1 MRFRSGV
8 RAVSRRKR
16 LTSAHAARPSDRQGL
31 KVAAAVVAPLLVA
44 VGLIALVN
52 ANDDGGGSSSSPATS
67 SSTTTVT
74 ASKEQQDF
82 QGKVDE
88 AFKALGDAIKV
99 FLPKANDFEAGKVTP
114 ADFKGNVDLALP
126 EFVKSRDA
134 VAALEKYQKDPAING
149 YFIAAADLYVEVAR
163 IYGVAT
169 DPAAD
174 PLRAQLNIAAKR
186 LRTLGDRIYDRGRV
200 VLDPSFY
207 APSSQEVE
215 LRPPTE
221 VPDWVAEGMAA
232 GPPLADTPPPPAA
245 TPPVRVATCG
255 KGVPEPCRAEVSAK
269 NWESRVKEAGFPQPP
284 DVARALESADPA
296 KLAELAASYETKT
309 RSLMG
314 GDDPKGDRERAALT
328 GLALLTDGEAARL
341 GQAAAL
347 LPAGEPRNRLLAVA
361 RRSLVVGDGLL
372 EPKLGFQ
379 PSGLPA
385 SMLTETGP

>member
-1 MRFRSGV
+1 VRFRSGV

-16 LTSAHAARPSDRQGL
+16 LTGAHAARPSDNQGL

-52 ANDDGGGSSSSPATS
+52 ANDDGDSSSSAVS

-99 FLPKANDFEAGKVTP
+99 FLPKANDFEAGKVSP

-134 VAALEKYQKDPAING
+134 VAALEKYQKNPAING
-149 YFIAAADLYVEVAR
+149 YFVAAADLYVEVAR
-163 IYGVAT
+163 IYGVAV

-174 PLRAQLNIAAKR
+174 PVRAQLNIAAKR

-221 VPDWVAEGMAA
+221 VPDWAAEGMAA
-232 GPPLADTPPPPAA
+232 GPPLAETPGPPAA

-269 NWESRVKEAGFPQPP
+269 KWESRVKDAGFPQPP

-309 RSLMG
+309 RTLMG
-314 GDDPKGDRERAALT
+314 GADPKGNRERAAVT
-328 GLALLTDGEAARL
+328 GLALLIDGEAARL

-347 LPAGEPRNRLLAVA
+347 LPAGEARSRLLAVG

-372 EPKLGFQ
+372 DAKLGFQ

-385 SMLTETGP
+385 SLLTETGP